1 MEKLRILLKD
11 GEVKKFPW
19 GNIDFKITDEHI
31 TVWEHTSNGD
41 IFLFKTLMSNVE
53 YAERIIDES
62 E

>member
-19 GNIDFKITDEHI
+19 ENISFKITDEYI
-31 TVWEHTSNGD
+31 TVWDHISKGD
-41 IFLFKTLMSNVE
+41 IFLVRAPMSNVE
-53 YAERIIDES
+53 YAERINDET

>member
-19 GNIDFKITDEHI
+19 ENISFKITDEYI
-31 TVWEHTSNGD
+31 TVWEHISNGD
-41 IFLFKTLMSNVE
+41 IFLFRAPMSNVE
-53 YAERIIDES
+53 YAERINDET